1 VSAECLFVFFFRPPF
16 VFLFFLTH
24 THTVRAHALLFPLH
38 ATSLQAMEKTLETLQ
53 AVQGQSVDELE
64 NQLVASKDI
73 LRRIQ
78 TSQRGQV
85 LQNLISV
92 LLSADTEGNMEL
104 DDDDIERLIQ
114 RLEQMHDVDI
124 NDAKV
129 KALIIDNGRS
139 VEAVMELARSAFL
152 SESSKEDAV
161 FQFLA
166 DTPAS

>member
-1 VSAECLFVFFFRPPF
+1 
-16 VFLFFLTH
+16 
-24 THTVRAHALLFPLH
+24 
-38 ATSLQAMEKTLETLQ
+38 MEKTLETLQ

-64 NQLVASKDI
+64 GQLEESKDI

-78 TSQRGQV
+78 TSQRGQI

-114 RLEQMHDVDI
+114 RLEQMHEVDI
-124 NDAKV
+124 DDAKV
-129 KALIIDNGRS
+129 KALIIEHGRS
-139 VEAVMELARSAFL
+139 VEAVMELARNAFM

-161 FQFLA
+161 FSFLA
-166 DTPAS
+166 VAAESPA